1 MAVMDTLLDAAQV
14 RVLGALIEKEVTT
27 PEYYPL
33 SLNGLVTACNQ
44 KSNRWPVVEYEDP
57 DVLHALELLKHHGF
71 TSEIT
76 GGSRVAK
83 YRQRFTEVLNLGRR
97 ETAILCVLMLRGQQ
111 TLGEIKGRTDRLYQ
125 FSDLEEVEL
134 VVQKLMERPEGA
146 LAMKLAPA
154 PGMKEPRYAQ
164 LLGGSVEA
172 GSDNTAPVASASG
185 NRMGALEE
193 EVARLR
199 KDVDDLRARL
209 EEVFVLLR

>member
-1 MAVMDTLLDAAQV
+1 MDTPLSPVEL

-33 SLNGLVTACNQ
+33 SLNALVTACNQ
-44 KSNRWPVVEYEDP
+44 KSNRWPVVEFEDA
-57 DVLHALELLKHHGF
+57 DVLHAIEVLRHLGF
-71 TSEIT
+71 ASEIT

-83 YRQRFTEVLNLGRR
+83 YRQRFTETLNMGRR

-125 FSDLEEVEL
+125 FTDLEEVEL
-134 VVQKLMERPEGA
+134 VLQKLMERPEGA
-146 LAMKLAPA
+146 LAVKLAPA

-164 LLGGSVEA
+164 LLGGPVDAGHEA
-172 GSDNTAPVASASG
+172 APVANAAH

-193 EVARLR
+193 EVQQLR
-199 KDVDDLRARL
+199 KEVEDLRARL
-209 EEVFVLLR
+209 EEVFLLLR

>member
-1 MAVMDTLLDAAQV
+1 MDTPLSPVEL

-33 SLNGLVTACNQ
+33 SLNALVTACNQ
-44 KSNRWPVVEYEDP
+44 KSNRWPVVEFEDAE
-57 DVLHALELLKHHGF
+57 VLHAIEVLRHHGF
-71 TSEIT
+71 ASEIT

-83 YRQRFTEVLNLGRR
+83 YRQRFTETLNMGRR

-125 FSDLEEVEL
+125 FTDLEEVEL
-134 VVQKLMERPEGA
+134 VLQKLMERPEGA
-146 LAMKLAPA
+146 LAIKLAPA

-164 LLGGSVEA
+164 LLGGPVDAGHEA
-172 GSDNTAPVASASG
+172 APAASAGHS
-185 NRMGALEE
+185 RMGALEE
-193 EVARLR
+193 EVQQLR
-199 KDVDDLRARL
+199 KEVETLRARV